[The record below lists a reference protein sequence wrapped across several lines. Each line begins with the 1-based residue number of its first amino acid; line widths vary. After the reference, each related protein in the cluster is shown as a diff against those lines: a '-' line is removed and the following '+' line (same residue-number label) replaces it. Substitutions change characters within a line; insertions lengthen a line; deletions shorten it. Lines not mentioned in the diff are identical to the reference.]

1 MLVVIKSRGR
11 IRNSSEVSSQLRQ
24 MPSEDFRHQMVCFGD
39 SVPNYP
45 RVVQFGKLGETEVE
59 KE

>member
-1 MLVVIKSRGR
+1 MRS
-11 IRNSSEVSSQLRQ
+11 SSEVSSQLRQ

-45 RVVQFGKLGETEVE
+45 RVVQFGKLGET
-59 KE
+59 